1 MNEIGNFASKDLLWK
16 ECTTSDNGTA
26 NIVVN
31 IEEILNIYF
40 KGTGSIK
47 YIDNPE
53 VKKDVSN
60 LFDVKKINW

>member
-1 MNEIGNFASKDLLWK
+1 MKSGILPVKIFCEKNILLAIMVL
-16 ECTTSDNGTA
+16 S

-47 YIDNPE
+47 YIDNP
-53 VKKDVSN
+53 
-60 LFDVKKINW
+60 

>member
-1 MNEIGNFASKDLLWK
+1 MKSGILPVKIFCEKNILLVIMVL
-16 ECTTSDNGTA
+16 A

-47 YIDNPE
+47 YIDN
-53 VKKDVSN
+53 S
-60 LFDVKKINW
+60 